1 MGKTS
6 FKKYTEIYRICGA
19 SLMAQSKESA
29 CNEGD
34 LGSVPG
40 LGRCPGEG
48 NGYPLQYSFFF
59 FFNKTCIYLAAPDL
73 SFGMWGLVP

>member
-59 FFNKTCIYLAAPDL
+59 FLIIHVFIWMTQI
-73 SFGMWGLVP
+73 LVSAGGV